1 MRICLFKHVRQISV
15 YGSHFLKPD
24 SNWLLAVL
32 GELWKSAVSVS
43 GRHISKPMEVNEMDK
58 ISYIPSAITR
68 SQSRR

>member
-1 MRICLFKHVRQISV
+1 MRICLFKHVRQISIFV
-15 YGSHFLKPD
+15 SDFLKPD

-43 GRHISKPMEVNEMDK
+43 GRHSSKPLEVNEMDK

-68 SQSRR
+68 SDTLQ